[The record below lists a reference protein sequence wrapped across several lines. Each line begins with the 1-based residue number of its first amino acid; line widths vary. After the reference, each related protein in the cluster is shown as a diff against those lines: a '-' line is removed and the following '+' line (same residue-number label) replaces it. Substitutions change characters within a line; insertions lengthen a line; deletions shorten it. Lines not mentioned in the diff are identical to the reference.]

1 MTEKSLTENK
11 YWAVVPSAGVG
22 QRMGAAVPKQYL
34 EINNQ
39 AVIEYTLDCL
49 LTHSVIDGL
58 VMAMHPEDQCW
69 AEITVG
75 AEKPLSIV
83 NGGEERCHSVLN
95 ALSYLLQHVDANDWV
110 LVHDAARPCLT
121 HEDIDQLID
130 QASKDIGG
138 ILAVPVNDTMKMADT
153 EHHINATVDR
163 DRLWRALTPQMFRLG
178 KLHEALTQALA
189 QNALVTDEASAMELA
204 GYKPL
209 LVKGRT
215 DNIKITCPED
225 LLLAEFYLQQQKR

>member
-1 MTEKSLTENK
+1 MTKKSLKENK

-34 EINNQ
+34 EIKNK

-49 LTHSVIDGL
+49 LTHSAIAGL
-58 VMAMHPEDQCW
+58 VMAMHPEDHCW
-69 AEITVG
+69 AEITVS

-95 ALSYLLQHVDANDWV
+95 ALSYLLQHVDENDWV

-121 HEDIDQLID
+121 HEDIDQLIE

-138 ILAVPVNDTMKMADT
+138 ILAMPVNDTMKTADS
-153 EHHINATVDR
+153 EHHISATVDR
-163 DRLWRALTPQMFRLG
+163 DKLWCALTPQMFRLG
-178 KLHEALTQALA
+178 QLHEALTQALA
-189 QNALVTDEASAMELA
+189 QNTLVTDEASAMELA

-209 LVKGRT
+209 LVKGRA